1 MTGRSHFF
9 QNCCLLRA
17 ATTSVTSRVMFLV
30 VAVALLLTSS
40 ADAGEKRYIVRK
52 NDTLSGIARRH
63 GVKLGVILKRNRLS
77 DPNRIFPGE
86 VIHIPDGKSTSS
98 VLSLNSSVR
107 SALNR
112 TRVQSRKWKYIVI
125 HHSATRSGSAKGI
138 DRYHREERH
147 MENGLAYHFLIG
159 NGRGMKDGEIT
170 IGNRWVKQLQGGHLA
185 SNSLNQKSIGIC
197 LVGNFDETGPTKKQI
212 ASLDGLTT
220 YLLNRCR
227 LKVSAVK
234 THKQINPVG
243 TRCPGDRFPLKALL
257 KELG

>member
-1 MTGRSHFF
+1 M
-9 QNCCLLRA
+9 
-17 ATTSVTSRVMFLV
+17 TSVGFRALFLV
-30 VAVALLLTSS
+30 VAAALLLTYS
-40 ADAGEKRYIVRK
+40 ANAGEKRYIVKK

-77 DPNRIFPGE
+77 NPNRIFPGE
-86 VIHIPDGKSTSS
+86 VIHIPDGKSTSAGT
-98 VLSLNSSVR
+98 SLDSSVR
-107 SALNR
+107 NALNR

-125 HHSATRSGSAKGI
+125 HHSATQSGSAKGI
-138 DRYHREERH
+138 DRYHREERN

-185 SNSLNQKSIGIC
+185 SNSLNQQSIGIC
-197 LVGNFDETGPTKKQI
+197 LVGNFDKTGPTKKQI

-234 THKQINPVG
+234 THKQINPIG
-243 TRCPGDRFPLKALL
+243 TRCPGVRFPLKAVL
-257 KELG
+257 KGLG